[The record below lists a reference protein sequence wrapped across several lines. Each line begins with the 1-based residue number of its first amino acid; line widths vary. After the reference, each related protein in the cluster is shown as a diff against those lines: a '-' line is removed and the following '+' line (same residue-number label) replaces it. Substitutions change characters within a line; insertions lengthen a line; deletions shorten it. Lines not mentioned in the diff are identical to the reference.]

1 MLQNE
6 SHDCFVNFSHI
17 NLLIL
22 KGITPRQIYY
32 NLNFIICQ
40 QILKYIF
47 DNLTKVIS
55 YDIIYDI
62 ILYIGGWTNEDT
74 GDK

>member
-6 SHDCFVNFSHI
+6 SHDRFVNFSHI

-32 NLNFIICQ
+32 NLNFTICQ
-40 QILKYIF
+40 QVLKYIF
-47 DNLTKVIS
+47 DNFE
-55 YDIIYDI
+55 IY
-62 ILYIGGWTNEDT
+62 L
-74 GDK
+74 